1 MTAPANNENIQ
12 AQSVPS
18 DKEINFRKQEEA
30 FLRKIEQEKQAR
42 LAAEARLQELER
54 ASRRVEVE
62 DDEGDDADPYID
74 RRKLEKKLKSFEE
87 KTSKQTETAIQKAV
101 REALDNERRQNWLK
115 TNSDFHEVMQHA
127 EKLAQKDPELAESIL
142 EMPDTFERQKLVYKN
157 IKALRLH
164 EKEQPKSS
172 IQETIDRNR
181 RTPYYQPSD
190 QSAPP
195 YGGVTIGK
203 NYSPND
209 MKASY
214 DKMQELKRMMRLG

>member
-1 MTAPANNENIQ
+1 MTAPANNESIQ
-12 AQSVPS
+12 TQSVPS

-54 ASRRVEVE
+54 ASRRFEVD
-62 DDEGDDADPYID
+62 DDEGDDSDPYID

-87 KTSKQTETAIQKAV
+87 KTGKQTETAIQKAV
-101 REALDNERRQNWLK
+101 REAIIEERRQNWLK
-115 TNSDFHEVMQHA
+115 SNPDFHEVMQHA
-127 EKLAQKDPELAESIL
+127 EKLAQKDPELAETIL
-142 EMPDTFERQKLVYKN
+142 EMPEGFERQKLVYKN

-164 EKEQPKSS
+164 EKEQPKPS

-190 QSAPP
+190 QTAPP
-195 YGGVTIGK
+195 YNGVTVGK

-214 DKMQELKRMMRLG
+214 DKMQELKRTLRLG